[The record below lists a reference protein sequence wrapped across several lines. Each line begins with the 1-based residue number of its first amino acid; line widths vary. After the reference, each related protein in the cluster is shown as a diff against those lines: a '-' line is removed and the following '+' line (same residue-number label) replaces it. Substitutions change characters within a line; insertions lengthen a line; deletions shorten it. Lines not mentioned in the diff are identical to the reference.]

1 MLATQLNSIVKDS
14 QVKTAVP
21 PVALHVPPTRVF
33 CFFGPFRALRISLF
47 SSCPQPWRD
56 EVRTNLLSV
65 LATISSRALPEWR
78 LSSWQMEKMSIIA
91 VHECICNVVQSRRI
105 VILLNIEV

>member
-1 MLATQLNSIVKDS
+1 
-14 QVKTAVP
+14 
-21 PVALHVPPTRVF
+21 
-33 CFFGPFRALRISLF
+33 LR
-47 SSCPQPWRD
+47 
-56 EVRTNLLSV
+56 V

-78 LSSWQMEKMSIIA
+78 LWSWQMEKLSIIA

>member
-1 MLATQLNSIVKDS
+1 M
-14 QVKTAVP
+14 
-21 PVALHVPPTRVF
+21 
-33 CFFGPFRALRISLF
+33 
-47 SSCPQPWRD
+47 
-56 EVRTNLLSV
+56 RTNWLSV
-65 LATISSRALPEWR
+65 LATFSSRALPEWR